1 MSFGFLDA
9 AKFVQC
15 HDAYYRENVKINEQN
30 LISWILDQKQC
41 INGNFLLFFKQFQA
55 KINEWNEKLN
65 KEKEIAV
72 EESGQVQAAFHY
84 KKISSYKAYQ
94 PKMKMSAI
102 SQIHQAQNVTIA
114 RYFLAK
120 FLSTEAEHRQ
130 NISKILRELEVRK
143 KLLDLVRYEEKMGIY
158 DAVLKNIRYQLK
170 EKEEFCDKCTEKDYG
185 ISYKYEDFLQSLKLI
200 EHELSN
206 IQITMTNEDTNNV
219 QQYWTIEQ
227 RPIVRQTLWLVR
239 HAERLDNI
247 SDWGNNLNELD
258 QQDTPL
264 SKRGI
269 EQAKEL
275 GKRFKTEKIDKVF
288 ASPFKRT
295 VHTAS
300 LLLDGNPNHHNTYI
314 NVEPG
319 FGEFYKICSV
329 KLGFMET
336 TKLKEHF
343 PLIDLNYLPVYNKI
357 LLHLIDSERS
367 QRPQEEKDCSFVVEN
382 ALRHILK
389 ANQNAKNIVVVSHC
403 GLIATIHELLTGEE
417 TSCGQATVSKF
428 VQYANDDATDD
439 VLKRYHVE
447 YSSDMS
453 HLTEH
458 SNLRPF

>member
-1 MSFGFLDA
+1 MSFGVLDA

-15 HDAYYRENVKINEQN
+15 HDDYYRENVKIDEQN
-30 LISWILDQKQC
+30 LISWILDKKHC
-41 INGNFLLFFKQFQA
+41 INEFQS
-55 KINEWNEKLN
+55 KLNEWNEKLN
-65 KEKEIAV
+65 KEKEIAA
-72 EESGQVQAAFHY
+72 EESGQVQAAFHF
-84 KKISSYKAYQ
+84 KQISSYKAYQ

-114 RYFLAK
+114 RYFLGK
-120 FLSTEAEHRQ
+120 ILSTEAEHRQ
-130 NISKILRELEVRK
+130 NISKLLRELEVRK

-158 DAVLKNIRYQLK
+158 DDILKNIRYQLK
-170 EKEEFCDKCTEKDYG
+170 EKEEFCDKCTETDYG
-185 ISYKYEDFLQSLKLI
+185 ISYKYEDFLQSLDLI
-200 EHELSN
+200 EHELRS
-206 IQITMTNEDTNNV
+206 IQITMTDEDTNNLE
-219 QQYWTIEQ
+219 QFWTIDK

-247 SDWGNNLNELD
+247 SNWGNNLNELD

-269 EQAKEL
+269 EQAKQL
-275 GKRFKTEKIDKVF
+275 GKRFKTEKIDKIF
-288 ASPFKRT
+288 ASPFNRT

-300 LLLDGNPNHHNTYI
+300 LLLGGNPNHHNTYI

-336 TKLKEHF
+336 AKLKEHF
-343 PLIDLNYLPVYNKI
+343 ALIDLNYLPVYNKR
-357 LLHLIDSERS
+357 LLQLIDSERS
-367 QRPQEEKDCSFVVEN
+367 QRPQQEEKDCSFVVEN